1 MNSEHNVRFGN
12 EREQSEPI
20 LLAEKDGL
28 GKIFYYPADDTYELR
43 LEMESYKAS
52 HFMNGKEWEKF
63 IDFSG
68 QDSRKEFFIILK
80 QKYPQLTAC
89 LEGDEMR
96 MEFLKFIESSYDGS
110 QPLDEK

>member
-63 IDFSG
+63 ID
-68 QDSRKEFFIILK
+68 
-80 QKYPQLTAC
+80 
-89 LEGDEMR
+89 
-96 MEFLKFIESSYDGS
+96 SS
-110 QPLDEK
+110 